1 MQNNNFETFPGASH
15 EVSAERAVPPKQDFA
30 ESFSKG
36 VPEFSGNK
44 FAAAHEGNSY
54 YGETINDEAEAE
66 EYNDGVANAATLINY
81 GLDAVAREKGVE
93 AVVQGIKSFDASGSD
108 NPLRDLYNH
117 LGIDTKQEFEDVRDE
132 SMASKAKKMQFR
144 TEFNMPKTQQKSREG
159 MLKAI
164 ADMKEL
170 IGEVETADPRYEEL
184 RRSARASGK
193 GYFEYAVKDFGLRG
207 LTDLFSVLA
216 EQKKKKEAEEK
227 KEETRPLEEP
237 KRDESQPKEEEQKE
251 PQLEEETNP
260 KKPQPD
266 VEGEENTLPEEP
278 QVEAEQPKTPKNSEE
293 PKPNPDNPGDY
304 YEKHPER
311 TMFKP
316 EALGENEK

>member
-1 MQNNNFETFPGASH
+1 MQDNNFETFPGASP
-15 EVSAERAVPPKQDFA
+15 EVSAERAVPSEQDFA
-30 ESFSKG
+30 KSFSEG
-36 VPEFSGNK
+36 VPEFSGDK
-44 FAAAHEGNSY
+44 FGTAHEGNDY

-132 SMASKAKKMQFR
+132 SMASKSKKMQFR

-170 IGEVETADPRYEEL
+170 IAEVETADPRYEEL
-184 RRSARASGK
+184 RRSARASEK

-216 EQKKKKEAEEK
+216 EQK
-227 KEETRPLEEP
+227 
-237 KRDESQPKEEEQKE
+237 EQKE
-251 PQLEEETNP
+251 QKEKSEKKAEPEKKQEKPEEKPEEQETQPEEEPIVNSETDNNDEIKNNLPKTNP
-260 KKPQPD
+260 
-266 VEGEENTLPEEP
+266 EISNTML
-278 QVEAEQPKTPKNSEE
+278 
-293 PKPNPDNPGDY
+293 
-304 YEKHPER
+304 
-311 TMFKP
+311 
-316 EALGENEK
+316 